1 MWPPNSPDL
10 KPVDCAVWDALQ
22 QQVQLNQKFTTV
34 DQLKQAIV
42 EDWNKLSQRFID
54 HSIDE
59 QRRRLTRVVQQQG
72 GHIEH
77 ITL

>member
-10 KPVDCAVWDALQ
+10 NPADYAVWGALQ
-22 QQVQLNQKFTTV
+22 QQVQHNQKFTTI
-34 DQLKQAIV
+34 DQLTQAIV
-42 EDWNKLSQRFID
+42 EEWNKLSQPFID

-59 QRRRLTRVVQQQG
+59 WRHRLTRVVQQQG
-72 GHIEH
+72 GYTEH